1 MIGLNSLR
9 KKEPKDP
16 EKPEKTGGK
25 KIHVFEDI
33 KTYLWGSKEKPLPP
47 FSVRAKTKRWY
58 LVHFKNYVY
67 YITTMYDKQA
77 DEYWSDMDCV
87 PLSSLPKEA
96 VHVTRMKHTW
106 HYDLDLPKRG
116 FDSSLDNGFTA
127 YDAYLYMKCSKIDEA
142 MKIDLDDKRDVDMM
156 KMVTIICVACGVMFA
171 LYLMF
176 MR

>member
-1 MIGLNSLR
+1 MLGLNLNK
-9 KKEPKDP
+9 KKEKDSEP
-16 EKPEKTGGK
+16 TEKKPGPFDK
-25 KIHVFEDI
+25 I
-33 KTYLWGSKEKPLPP
+33 KTYFWGSEDKPLPP
-47 FSVRAKTKRWY
+47 FSVRAKIKRWY

-116 FDSSLDNGFTA
+116 FDSSRDNGFTA

-142 MKIDLDDKRDVDMM
+142 MKIDLDDKKDVDMM
-156 KMVTIICVACGVMFA
+156 KMLTIICVACGVIFA
-171 LYLMF
+171 LYIMF